1 MEDGMPRLIW
11 PLLICL
17 WSANVIASGKNYI
30 GNFSCE
36 DSPFGLHLPGSYSS
50 LLRIA
55 PVKSNTVIETENWE
69 GYTTSRRD
77 IEFVG
82 LSLRVI
88 TFSNDP
94 ERYMTALAK
103 VTKNGP
109 WNANTFKLGQ
119 PLQDVQ
125 RALGRYGAALSSEDS
140 IGNEAG
146 ELKLIF
152 DPDANLKSMIYSCYT
167 G

>member
-1 MEDGMPRLIW
+1 MLRLIC

-36 DSPFGLHLPGSYSS
+36 EAPFGLHLPGSYSS

-55 PVKSNTVIETENWE
+55 PVKSNTVIDTENWE

-77 IEFVG
+77 ITFEG

-88 TFSNDP
+88 TFSNDL
-94 ERYMTALAK
+94 ERYMTALAT

-109 WNANTFKLGQ
+109 WNANIFKLGQ
-119 PLQDVQ
+119 PLQEVQ
-125 RALGRYGAALSSEDS
+125 RALERYDAALSSEDS

-146 ELKLIF
+146 ELKFIF
-152 DPDANLKSMIYSCYT
+152 GPDAKVKSMNYSCYT